1 MSLSLIKNLAR
12 FLNPHDAFRCSQIAD
27 LVTQIYFD
35 KQKFINLPGFLIE
48 KCVISDFIIDFLIN
62 AQFSQK
68 ALKSLSW
75 ASFLLSSDPPPM
87 TYISLHN
94 LKGVIDHMIQILHLK
109 DTIYNKLYVLYTT

>member
-68 ALKSLSW
+68 ALKSLTW
-75 ASFLLSSDPPPM
+75 ASFLYPVSSDPPPM
-87 TYISLHN
+87 TYTLSTRISIRLVVSIIRGQIARN
-94 LKGVIDHMIQILHLK
+94 ELK
-109 DTIYNKLYVLYTT
+109 